1 MSRSCRRRL
10 RRDENPEDD
19 AHRACDFFPY
29 SLASEARACALFG
42 VHGVAVLCVWSSLSK
57 TKEHARLLFPRAL
70 CTLCSNQKQTCV
82 SQTTDGVYSRTTRT
96 KVAHLART
104 ARVSPHTMAQPRAPR
119 RPTIPVPA
127 PRSSP
132 RFASPLVCRVPC
144 AATCAARAHTHHR
157 SLKSRL
163 SSCVLSPRGPRR
175 VRHVSS
181 RRSSARISNPTGR
194 ISYPPPS
201 LIIGV
206 CALTS
211 SRPRPPPS

>member
-1 MSRSCRRRL
+1 MCVVRCTRCRCAVRVDSRC
-10 RRDENPEDD
+10 
-19 AHRACDFFPY
+19 
-29 SLASEARACALFG
+29 
-42 VHGVAVLCVWSSLSK
+42 SLSK
-57 TKEHARLLFPRAL
+57 IKEHGSSCRELCDAL
-70 CTLCSNQKQTCV
+70 CAATKNRRASHKPQTECTPAPHALR
-82 SQTTDGVYSRTTRT
+82 SITPPRTT
-96 KVAHLART
+96 
-104 ARVSPHTMAQPRAPR
+104 RVSPHTMAHTRAPR